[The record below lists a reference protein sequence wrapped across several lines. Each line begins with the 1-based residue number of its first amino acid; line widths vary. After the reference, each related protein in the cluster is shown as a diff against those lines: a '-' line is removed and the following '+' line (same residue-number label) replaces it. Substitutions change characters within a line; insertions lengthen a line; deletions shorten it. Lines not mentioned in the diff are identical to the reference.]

1 MGVGFGVVFNVGL
14 GIGLLVCLGVGLG
27 VGLVGG
33 LVIGSD
39 FSEISD
45 INNNIMCY
53 SYLLGRFRTQFEQA
67 HVNDLLL
74 PLCSHVQSILIV
86 HHSWINGS
94 LFGAMN
100 ENITVLYTNSMLA
113 HILWILR

>member
-1 MGVGFGVVFNVGL
+1 MKYQSLNDKCIIRICCV
-14 GIGLLVCLGVGLG
+14 
-27 VGLVGG
+27 
-33 LVIGSD
+33 D
-39 FSEISD
+39 FAHS
-45 INNNIMCY
+45 
-53 SYLLGRFRTQFEQA
+53 LFKQA
-67 HVNDLLL
+67 NMNDLSCLY
-74 PLCSHVQSILIV
+74 VRMYRVLIV